1 MIKGTVTAK
10 LNYLRMSP
18 RKVRLVADL
27 LKRKSAV
34 QALVQLENMAKI
46 AAKPLAKLLRS
57 AIANAK
63 HNFEMAEETL
73 KVKQVIVNGGP
84 VLHRWMPRAM
94 GRATPIRKRSAHI
107 ELTLEGDM
115 PEKNPST
122 KAQGKAKKEKT
133 EEVKK

>member
-1 MIKGTVTAK
+1 
-10 LNYLRMSP
+10 MSP

-27 LKRKSAV
+27 LKKRSV
-34 QALVQLENMAKI
+34 VMALAQLDNMTKM
-46 AAKPLAKLLRS
+46 AARPLAKLLRS

-63 HNFEMAEETL
+63 HNFSMAEETL

-107 ELTLEGDM
+107 ELILEGEIS
-115 PEKNPST
+115 EKNPST
-122 KAQGKAKKEKT
+122 PSTSSGQVAQGKIKKQ
-133 EEVKK
+133 

>member
-1 MIKGTVTAK
+1 MTKGTVIAK

-27 LKRKSAV
+27 LKKKPAAV
-34 QALVQLENMAKI
+34 ALVQLENMTKI
-46 AAKPLAKLLRS
+46 AARPLAKLLRS

-63 HNFEMAEETL
+63 HNFEMTEETL

-94 GRATPIRKRSAHI
+94 GRATPIRKRSAHVEI
-107 ELTLEGDM
+107 TLEGEM
-115 PEKNPST
+115 TEKKSKET
-122 KAQGKAKKEKT
+122 K
-133 EEVKK
+133 

>member
-1 MIKGTVTAK
+1 MIKGKVVAK

-27 LKRKSAV
+27 LKNK
-34 QALVQLENMAKI
+34 QAEIALAQLENMTK
-46 AAKPLAKLLRS
+46 AAARPLAKLLRS

-63 HNFEMAEETL
+63 HNFSMSEETI

-107 ELTLEGDM
+107 EMVLEGEM
-115 PEKNPST
+115 QEKI
-122 KAQGKAKKEKT
+122 KKQ
-133 EEVKK
+133 